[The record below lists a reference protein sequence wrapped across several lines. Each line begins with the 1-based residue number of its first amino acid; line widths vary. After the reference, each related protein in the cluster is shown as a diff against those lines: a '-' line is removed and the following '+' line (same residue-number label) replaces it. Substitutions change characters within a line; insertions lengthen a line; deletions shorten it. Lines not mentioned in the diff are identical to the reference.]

1 MKKLFREINK
11 IYNCKFFQKRMNLN
25 VFLLLPNNV
34 FCRSYQ
40 CESKSNVNLIF
51 NSFLIL
57 VLSLTFFDFANAQD
71 KKQKEKISDAFVE
84 MESGEL
90 VLRFFDAIT
99 GNSVADGNVE
109 IQTMGEFTTD
119 FEGRILFIPTEE
131 NAVLRIRFSHP
142 KYITSQFDIEIM
154 AGALFFNR
162 FSVSP
167 KMPLG
172 SLRVVID
179 WSDKPSDLDAH
190 FVKVNNYHISYRNKK
205 VSEDGIAKLDRD
217 DTDGFGPETIT
228 TKNIDKNSVYY
239 FYVTDFTNL
248 HNSNSVQLS
257 KSKCNVKIYG
267 RDNELLNVLKVPENI
282 AGDYWHVFKIIND
295 GIIIINEIKNIE
307 MN

>member
-1 MKKLFREINK
+1 
-11 IYNCKFFQKRMNLN
+11 MNLN

-99 GNSVADGNVE
+99 GNPVADGNVE